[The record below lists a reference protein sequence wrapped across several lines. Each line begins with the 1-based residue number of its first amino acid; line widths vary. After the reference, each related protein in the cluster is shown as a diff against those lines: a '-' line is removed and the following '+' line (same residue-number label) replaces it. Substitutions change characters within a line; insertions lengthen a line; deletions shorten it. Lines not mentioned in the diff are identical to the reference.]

1 MKKIRE
7 WTCIGLLCLALGLL
21 CLALGLL
28 HLASKIDPFGELDN
42 VIGERDML

>member
-7 WTCIGLLCLALGLL
+7 WTCIGLP